1 MEEHKAL
8 IVSLNYSPG
17 HFSHLRALDLL
28 CRDLGLQPTLLLHQG
43 YSAFMNERNDSNT
56 CFYNGS
62 IPEGKFDFVFIQ
74 NPSTENHTFAQR
86 IKLQGEK
93 PLIFYIYHEPFDGFR
108 NKLKEGMKGFPKAII
123 AHQFNKK
130 TLSRVDCVLLPS
142 IFAVKTFEASD
153 VRHNPKYQY
162 LPLLFEDETQNYPEP
177 GNSRK
182 RIFFSYIG
190 TVAKA
195 HDFDGYMKYM
205 EFAYK
210 NKIGTKFL
218 IATRSKIENLLAS
231 KPLLTEMISTGQLEV
246 IQGRPLS
253 NEKINECFA
262 KSFCVWNLYR
272 RSTQSGV
279 LPKAFMFGT
288 PVIASPVGSFPE
300 FVNNGLNSE
309 LISKADDFEGITD
322 ALGKI
327 EKSFGTYSSEAH
339 KTFLETFYYKAN
351 TQRLK
356 EIIDDVR
363 GE

>member
-1 MEEHKAL
+1 MEERKAL

-74 NPSTENHTFAQR
+74 NPSTENHTFARR
-86 IKLQGEK
+86 IRQQGKKLF
-93 PLIFYIYHEPFDGFR
+93 IFYIYHEPFDGFR
-108 NKLKEGMKGFPKAII
+108 NKLKEGMKGFFKAII

-142 IFAVKTFEASD
+142 FFAVKTFEALD
-153 VRHNPKYQY
+153 IRHNSKYQY
-162 LPLLFEDETQNYPEP
+162 LPLLFEDETQHYSELE
-177 GNSRK
+177 NSRK

-190 TVAKA
+190 TIAKA
-195 HDFDGYMKYM
+195 HDFEGFLKYM
-205 EFAYK
+205 EFAYN
-210 NKIGTKFL
+210 NKLGIKFL
-218 IATRSKIENLLAS
+218 IATRSNIENVLAG
-231 KPLLTEMISTGQLEV
+231 KPLLTKMISNGQLKV
-246 IQGRPLS
+246 IQGKPLS
-253 NEKINECFA
+253 SNEINECFA
-262 KSFCVWNLYR
+262 RSFCVWNLYR

-288 PVIASPVGSFPE
+288 PVIASPTGSFPE

-309 LISKADDFEGITD
+309 LISKPDDFEGITD

-327 EKSFGTYSSEAH
+327 KKSFGTYSSEAR

-356 EIIDDVR
+356 EIIDHAR
-363 GE
+363 E